1 MHSDDMSPSHDWQYG
16 NNRRS
21 TLGIAE
27 RWSDLAAYRAFDKKV
42 PLERIL
48 LVKADAIGDFI
59 LSLDAMLALRQAFPE
74 AHLTLACGPWN
85 VEIARALDFFDEIHV
100 VNFFES
106 RADKPR
112 PPFSVKLLNGLE
124 KKFFDLVVDVRIDVD
139 TRVMFPHL
147 QATYKCGFDAGSPEL
162 NQMMTMWLPHG
173 MPPGTD
179 MNLGMHQTLLMK
191 RLADSVIG
199 LFRTSP
205 DIGRLLR
212 ERIAQPARVDLEFAK
227 GRILVA
233 MNTSSGRLAKNWPLS
248 RYQALI
254 AWLCNT
260 MNVAVFLLGGP
271 DQKEESHYLLEACR
285 TPFLASFVGQTTLR
299 ESMDLLTR
307 ADLYIGNDT
316 GLTHMAA
323 RMGVSSVSIFSGI
336 DPTAMW
342 APVGPDVTV
351 LRAPTAC
358 SACHI
363 LQLKDC
369 HHGHS
374 CILDITQEDV
384 RAAVRNKIIAAH
396 RRRITAGVT
405 GT

>member
-1 MHSDDMSPSHDWQYG
+1 MHSDDILHSHDWQYG
-16 NNRRS
+16 NSSRS
-21 TLGIAE
+21 IFGIAE
-27 RWSDLAAYRAFDKKV
+27 RWSDLAAYQAFDKKV
-42 PLERIL
+42 PIERIL
-48 LVKADAIGDFI
+48 LIKADAIGDFI
-59 LSLDAMLALRQAFPE
+59 LSLDAMLAMRQAFPN

-100 VNFFES
+100 VNFFAS
-106 RADKPR
+106 RADIPR
-112 PPFSVKLLNGLE
+112 PPFSAKLLNGLE
-124 KKFFDLVVDVRIDVD
+124 KKFFDLIVDVRIDID

-147 QATYKCGFDAGSPEL
+147 QATYKCGFDSGSSEL
-162 NQMMTMWLPHG
+162 NRMMTMWLPHG

-212 ERIAQPARVDLEFAK
+212 ERIAQPAAVDLGFAQ

-233 MNTSSGRLAKNWPLS
+233 INTSSGRLVKNWPLS

-254 AWLCNT
+254 SWLCNK
-260 MNVAVFLLGGP
+260 MKVAVFLLGGP
-271 DQKEESHYLLEACR
+271 DQKQDSDYLLETCQ
-285 TPFLASFVGQTTLR
+285 TPFLASFIGQTTLR

-342 APVGPDVTV
+342 APVGKDVTV
-351 LRAPTAC
+351 LRVPTPC
-358 SACHI
+358 SSCHI
-363 LQLKDC
+363 LQLEECNHK
-369 HHGHS
+369 HS

-396 RRRITAGVT
+396 RRRMTTGVI
-405 GT
+405 GA